1 MTFFRISFIEVSNEI
16 YRDKTNMT
24 DDIREEVLILVKDK
38 SVQFGILARTV
49 ILVDSIY
56 RETVKR
62 LEDVPDE
69 PTSDRHFMK

>member
-69 PTSDRHFMK
+69 PASDRHFMK